1 VRFKQGKSWDII
13 LPGGEEVSASMKMR
27 LFLSGLSTT
36 KPHFVKTIFLLLN
49 SRKQLKKRMAS
60 CLNHDI
66 VLPESFAT
74 EQQQTGNYFKTCQS

>member
-1 VRFKQGKSWDII
+1 MC
-13 LPGGEEVSASMKMR
+13 ASNKVKAGTSSCQAGRSQR
-27 LFLSGLSTT
+27 LDEDEAFLERVEHS

-66 VLPESFAT
+66 VLPEVIRHRAAAD
-74 EQQQTGNYFKTCQS
+74 GNYFKTCQS